1 MALEKPALVQGLVLL
16 SGYYFGTAR
25 PDVLPMSAPAVP
37 LVGDLMAHTISPLAG
52 RLMTPGALKASFHP
66 APISDKF
73 KLFPLGMT
81 FRPSQIR
88 ATAADTAMMVP
99 AAIELSQRYSELEV
113 RVIAMAGEGDL
124 IAHKENHSGRLVAEV
139 KNGEL
144 RVVPGQGHLFHYS
157 VPDKVVDAINEV
169 SV

>member
-1 MALEKPALVQGLVLL
+1 MA
-16 SGYYFGTAR
+16 
-25 PDVLPMSAPAVP
+25 
-37 LVGDLMAHTISPLAG
+37 
-52 RLMTPGALKASFHP
+52 PGAVKASFDP
-66 APISDKF
+66 SPISDKF
-73 KLFPLGMT
+73 KSFPVEMT

-99 AAIELSQRYSELEV
+99 AANALSERYSELAV

-124 IAHKENHSGRLVAEV
+124 IAHKDKHSERLVAALR
-139 KNGEL
+139 NGEL

-169 SV
+169 SG